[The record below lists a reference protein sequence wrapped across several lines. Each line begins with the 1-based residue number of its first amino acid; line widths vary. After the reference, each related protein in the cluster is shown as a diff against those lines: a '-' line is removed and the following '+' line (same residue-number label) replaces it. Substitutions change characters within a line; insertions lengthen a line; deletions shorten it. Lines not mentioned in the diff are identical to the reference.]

1 MCSVADGILRV
12 VQPFLAPIDTV
23 WMNKRVSQRVALKEM
38 RDEVDQPLGTEPI
51 QLAVCWREGSGFLS
65 QAMAG
70 NH

>member
-1 MCSVADGILRV
+1 
-12 VQPFLAPIDTV
+12 
-23 WMNKRVSQRVALKEM
+23 MNKRVSQRVALKEM